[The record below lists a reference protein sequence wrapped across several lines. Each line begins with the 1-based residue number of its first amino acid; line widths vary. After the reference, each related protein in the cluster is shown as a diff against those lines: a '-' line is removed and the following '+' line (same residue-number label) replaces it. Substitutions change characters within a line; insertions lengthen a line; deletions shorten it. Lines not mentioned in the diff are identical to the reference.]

1 MPTQSHTLFVCIY
14 IYIYT
19 YIVCSQ
25 QGPLETAPANLGN
38 LCSSESLQTETGI
51 ASCTEACAPAKCC
64 QTDLGS
70 ANCGFVECASYGE
83 CTALASLIGVDV
95 PVTLPEV
102 EEEKEDPF
110 DKIACP
116 DGLTVYTLLPQLN
129 GDNCIVCF
137 APPIMVAQAECVAD
151 CGLETCDFVPADC
164 GVVVCPG
171 TDSPTAAVMESPT
184 AAPTVGDESTTA
196 PTKGVDPTSAAAG
209 GRTVVMV
216 MTTVVGAVSLLWI

>member
-1 MPTQSHTLFVCIY
+1 MH

-19 YIVCSQ
+19 YSVCSQ
-25 QGPLETAPANLGN
+25 QGPLETAPSNLGN

-110 DKIACP
+110 EKIACP
-116 DGLTVYTLLPQLN
+116 DGYAAMRSM
-129 GDNCIVCF
+129 DNCIVCF

-164 GVVVCPG
+164 GVVICAG

>member
-1 MPTQSHTLFVCIY
+1 MH

-110 DKIACP
+110 EKIACP
-116 DGLTVYTLLPQLN
+116 DGYAAMRSM
-129 GDNCIVCF
+129 DNCIVCF
-137 APPIMVAQAECVAD
+137 PPTTASFECAAD

-164 GVVVCPG
+164 GVVICAG

-184 AAPTVGDESTTA
+184 AAPTVRTVTAA
-196 PTKGVDPTSAAAG
+196 PTEGVDPTSAAAG

-216 MTTVVGAVSLLWI
+216 MTTVVGAVALLWI